1 MKRSISAR
9 GQRGITLIVG
19 LILLIL
25 ITLMVTTA
33 FTLNTTNLK
42 AVGNMQFRNEVISAA
57 NRAVEVVIGSSF
69 PTGFTSLPPQQT
81 LTLNINN
88 DANPNRNPDY
98 SVTVF
103 TPTCLSATT
112 VTGGSNSSSCG
123 GFRAGGLAGCQSSTY
138 SSLWQ
143 IDATVT
149 DSVTG
154 AQVTLT
160 QGFRQEISA
169 AQKAAVCP

>member
-1 MKRSISAR
+1 MKRSSPAR
-9 GQRGITLIVG
+9 GQQGITLIVG

-42 AVGNMQFRNEVISAA
+42 SVGNMQFRNEAISAA
-57 NRAVEVVIGSSF
+57 NRAIETVIGTSF
-69 PTGFTSLPPQQT
+69 PTGFTTLPPQQT
-81 LTLNINN
+81 VTFDINN
-88 DANPNRNPDY
+88 DGNPDY
-98 SVTVF
+98 TVIVYV
-103 TPTCLSATT
+103 PTCLSATT
-112 VTGGSNSSSCG
+112 VTGSGGSTSCG
-123 GFRAGGLAGCQSSTY
+123 GFRAGGLSGCQSSNF

-149 DSVTG
+149 DSVSG

-160 QGFRQEISA
+160 QGFRQEITSV
-169 AQKAAVCP
+169 QKTAVCP